1 MWRVRL
7 LVTHRR
13 RVPAATTGSPSPS
26 TNTFGSGPGNLAFSP
41 LSIRTALSLAL
52 AGARG
57 ETAAQ
62 IARALCVPEGE
73 GLLHA
78 DVAAL
83 VRQLQAHGSNLALTV
98 ANSLWAQEGAPL
110 QPAFLDIVAQH
121 YEGAMHLV
129 DFRRAPGDARAAIN
143 RWVEEATQGKLAG
156 VIPSGALPTHT
167 AAAGECGHV
176 HRTMGVRVH
185 AAGHTRAALLF
196 GDRPPRRRSTATNAS
211 CRNIPCTR

>member
-1 MWRVRL
+1 M
-7 LVTHRR
+7 TESGEGRR
-13 RVPAATTGSPSPS
+13 KELGRGEAIDDPRIDVAGPAASDAPATRADGNNPFAFTIYEHLRHR
-26 TNTFGSGPGNLAFSP
+26 PGNLAFSP

-62 IARALCVPEGE
+62 MTRALCVPEGAAMR
-73 GLLHA
+73 HA

-121 YEGAMHLV
+121 YEGAMQLV
-129 DFRRAPGDARAAIN
+129 DFRRAPDEARAAIN
-143 RWVEEATQGKLAG
+143 RWVEEAT
-156 VIPSGALPTHT
+156 
-167 AAAGECGHV
+167 
-176 HRTMGVRVH
+176 
-185 AAGHTRAALLF
+185 
-196 GDRPPRRRSTATNAS
+196 
-211 CRNIPCTR
+211 